1 MKPSHFLP
9 TSAISVAMAAF
20 FLAMPAAHA
29 ADRVFFEEPQD
40 NAKVTSPVTLKF
52 GLEGMRIA
60 PTRDKTPGTGHH
72 HILIDADPIPKGE
85 GIDVD
90 DTHIH
95 YNTGLT
101 SAKVELTPGVHKL
114 TLQFGNGRHQSYGPE
129 MAATITV
136 TVVPK

>member
-1 MKPSHFLP
+1 MKHSQFLP
-9 TSAISVAMAAF
+9 ATAVSVALAAF
-20 FLAMPAAHA
+20 FLAAPAAQA

-40 NAKVTSPVTLKF
+40 NATVTSPVTVRF

-95 YNTGLT
+95 YNTGLST
-101 SAKVELTPGVHKL
+101 AKVELTPGVHKL
-114 TLQFGNGRHQSYGPE
+114 TLQFGNGRHQSYGPD